1 MYLTSAF
8 GSQVEQSG
16 ALRLHRKDHNF
27 RRSGSPSV
35 GNRKKRADEL
45 AAYVVFLQM
54 P

>member
-8 GSQVEQSG
+8 GCQLEPSG
-16 ALRLHRKDHNF
+16 ALRLHRKDHNL
-27 RRSGSPSV
+27 RRSGSWLV

-45 AAYVVFLQM
+45 AVVFLQM